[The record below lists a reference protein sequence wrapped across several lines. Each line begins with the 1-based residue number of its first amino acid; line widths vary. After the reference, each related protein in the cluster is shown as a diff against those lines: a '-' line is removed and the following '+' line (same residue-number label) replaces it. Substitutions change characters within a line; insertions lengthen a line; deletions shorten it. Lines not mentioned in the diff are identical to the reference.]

1 MLVRLQNLFFTRQV
15 DCKQATAKICSAAL
29 GKSDYQLGQ
38 TKVFLKDAQDLFLE
52 QERDRVLTK
61 KLVIIQRSVRG
72 WIHRRRFLKLKAA
85 AIVIQGQWRRHAQ
98 RKRYLEMRSGFLRLQ
113 ALVRARILS
122 HRFKH
127 LRGHIVGL
135 QASLN
140 PIHLSHLL
148 NLPIFIILISIY

>member
-1 MLVRLQNLFFTRQV
+1 M
-15 DCKQATAKICSAAL
+15 
-29 GKSDYQLGQ
+29 
-38 TKVFLKDAQDLFLE
+38 FLKDAQDLFLE

-61 KLVIIQRSVRG
+61 KLIIIQRCIRG
-72 WIHRRRFLKLKAA
+72 WIHRRRFLRQRAA
-85 AIVIQGQWRRHAQ
+85 AVVIQRQWRRHAQ

-135 QASLN
+135 QAS
-140 PIHLSHLL
+140 SMRLL
-148 NLPIFIILISIY
+148 ML